1 MKTRKIELSNAEKE
15 IIIKHYGK
23 DTSGTIGSL
32 DYDTIVE
39 LLKARYLYFYIV
51 EPQKSV
57 ALVRDE
63 SKDGLHCR
71 YKVLPIYTYPCDI
84 QAADRINKYLSTKID
99 LR

>member
-1 MKTRKIELSNAEKE
+1 MARKKIELTDAEKA
-15 IIIKHYGK
+15 IITKYYGTE
-23 DTSGTIGSL
+23 TSGTIGEL
-32 DYDTIVE
+32 DYDTIIE

-71 YKVLPIYTYPCDI
+71 YKALPIYTYPCDI